1 MVTWVLV
8 VMVGTTVQIMQT
20 VGWIPVTPI
29 AGLRLPYWSG
39 VWFGIYPTWE
49 GVLLQ
54 LAAFI
59 FVIGSYLGAEAC
71 ASAAATACSRAAP
84 HGLPSRCARPFPD
97 SCAQPAE

>member
-20 VGWIPVTPI
+20 VGWLPVSPI

-39 VWFGIYPTWE
+39 VWFGVYPTWE

-54 LAAFI
+54 LSAFV
-59 FVIGSYLGAEAC
+59 FVIGSYLAAEAVRKRRRN
-71 ASAAATACSRAAP
+71 RAFTRPTVLAEP
-84 HGLPSRCARPFPD
+84 ARD
-97 SCAQPAE
+97 RVV